1 MKYQAA
7 HSHSML
13 DLVPRSGLAQIIA
26 SDLVPVLDRVI
37 EAPIAWLER
46 MRERR
51 QLAGL
56 SDDMLKDIGVSR
68 AEAERIA
75 AEPYRWD
82 NGSGAPRA

>member
-1 MKYQAA
+1 MRYQAA
-7 HSHSML
+7 HRHSML

-26 SDLVPVLDRVI
+26 SDLAPVLDRVI

-56 SDDMLKDIGVSR
+56 NDDMLKDIGVSR
-68 AEAERIA
+68 ADVEHVVEK
-75 AEPYRWD
+75 PFW
-82 NGSGAPRA
+82 RA